1 MMNGIPKS
9 DFVLIIGAMK
19 CGTTS
24 LYFYLARH
32 PNICPCASKEP
43 EFFSDNQGRGINV
56 ERYEEL
62 WRFDPNV
69 HRYALEASTGYTKFP
84 SEPRVPEKIYKYGL
98 NPRFIYIVR
107 NPFDRIV
114 SHYNYMKTRPGFDVK
129 MPLTSKHFI
138 SVSNYFLQLSQY
150 RKYFPKDSFF
160 IVDFDQLKQAPE
172 LVFSQT
178 CQFLGLSDD
187 TISSEWGS
195 YNPTPSLSKGELAL
209 KRSIFHKMSKFLPTS
224 SKKVARM
231 ALKRLTSPTKKRELL
246 EDEKEFIFEH
256 LYEDMVKFQQEYGFD
271 ITKWGFDST

>member
-1 MMNGIPKS
+1 MSEIPKS

-32 PNICPCASKEP
+32 PNVCPCASKEP

-62 WRFDPNV
+62 WHFDPNV

-84 SEPRVPEKIYKYGL
+84 SELHVPEKIYKYGL
-98 NPRFIYIVR
+98 NPKFIYIVR

-114 SHYNYMKTRPGFDVK
+114 SHYNYMRTKPGFDIK
-129 MPLTSKHFI
+129 TPLTSSHFI

-150 RKYFPKDSFF
+150 RKYFPRDSFF
-160 IVDFDQLKQAPE
+160 ILDFDQLKQDPE
-172 LVFSQT
+172 LVFSKT
-178 CQFLGLSDD
+178 CRFLDLSDD
-187 TISSEWGS
+187 TISSKWES

-209 KRSIFHKMSKFLPTS
+209 RRSIFYKLSKFLPAS
-224 SKKVARM
+224 SKKMARM
-231 ALKRLTSPTKKRELL
+231 TLKHLTSPAKRKELL
-246 EDEKEFIFEH
+246 EYEKEYIVEH
-256 LYEDMVKFQQEYGFD
+256 LHEDMMKFHQEYGFD
-271 ITKWGFDST
+271 IKKWGFDST